1 MSIKT
6 KALLQAIG
14 VTFSVIGASLGT
26 VYLLSLLGPQAP
38 AIFSIGMLLGMMCYL
53 AYGFLLN
60 RLEAKEILDKL
71 NNRK

>member
-38 AIFSIGMLLGMMCYL
+38 AIFSIGILLGMMCYI

-60 RLEAKEILDKL
+60 RLEYKEILDKL